1 MSGRAEGQPVTE
13 AALALLQTEL
23 PGLVRFFIG
32 LGLVVF
38 VTGGS
43 VLFTYWLSKGG

>member
-1 MSGRAEGQPVTE
+1 MPGGAEGQPVME
-13 AALALLQTEL
+13 ALALLQSEL